1 MPFNEVLKN
10 CSAKPWLIG
19 NSEISG
25 NPVPAIMGILNL
37 TPDSF
42 FDGGL
47 HASHEEGIAFAKK
60 LLEDGANIIDIGG
73 ESSRPGAIPV
83 SAKDEI
89 ERILPVIKALTA
101 MSLEK
106 PFFISIDTT
115 KTEVAIAALQA
126 GAHIINDVS
135 MQNCDNDGKP
145 LSFLAIKALVK
156 PESSSKTCSSFVS
169 LQKTLLANA
178 LKKSRFSM
186 IELFIFNALQTKILI
201 NRPSTNCE

>member
-135 MQNCDNDGKP
+135 MLSEKNILP
-145 LSFLAIKALVK
+145 LLR
-156 PESSSKTCSSFVS
+156 TS
-169 LQKTLLANA
+169 LN
-178 LKKSRFSM
+178 
-186 IELFIFNALQTKILI
+186 EVH
-201 NRPSTNCE
+201 